1 MALRPADEFGED
13 VAHLGHSGDVV
24 AGERHEELKR
34 GKALVY
40 PGMALAQ
47 PWREGEGG
55 LLSSWQGRAERVWLD
70 SLGQGRTRQWRMA
83 HSIRTHYIWLLSG
96 MSAG

>member
-40 PGMALAQ
+40 LGMALAQ
-47 PWREGEGG
+47 PWRGQGG
-55 LLSSWQGRAERVWLD
+55 DYYLPNRGRGRWVWLD
-70 SLGQGRTRQWRMA
+70 SLGQG
-83 HSIRTHYIWLLSG
+83 
-96 MSAG
+96 